1 MNAPQP
7 PLPDIDWTEA
17 VEAAHVAIFSA
28 LLDNGLVPTAA
39 KHIADLVDAAAL
51 HAAWP
56 ILHAAAQ
63 PLDLCAP
70 LPRRA
75 EQGAAARRGGR

>member
-1 MNAPQP
+1 MPDAPRP

-17 VEAAHVAIFSA
+17 VEKAEDVLRRYGLEPDSVLGSAACDV
-28 LLDNGLVPTAA
+28 VR
-39 KHIADLVDAAAL
+39 
-51 HAAWP
+51 AAWP

-63 PLDLCAP
+63 PLPDLCAP

-75 EQGAAARRGGR
+75 EQGGGHD